1 VSFTDVSTI
10 IDTLL
15 KDNNGTLRTADAVRA
30 GISRTTLG
38 MLVKRGELERIA
50 QGQYIRP
57 DSMADELH
65 MLQQRSGKII
75 FSHETAL
82 FLHDMAE
89 RTPSRH
95 SLTIPSTGKLSPVL
109 SDGCKVYYVKPELH
123 GLGRCTIT
131 SKMGNEVVAY
141 DPERTVCDILR
152 SRSRIDG
159 QVFAE
164 AMKSY
169 AARKGRNWNNLR
181 DYAAAFRI
189 TKLLR
194 QYLEV
199 LT

>member
-1 VSFTDVSTI
+1 
-10 IDTLL
+10 LL
-15 KDNNGTLRTADAVRA
+15 KNNNGTLRTADAVRA

-38 MLVKRGELERIA
+38 MLVKRGKLERIA
-50 QGQYIRP
+50 QGQYIHP

-65 MLQQRSGKII
+65 ILQQRSGKII

-89 RTPSRH
+89 RTPSLH
-95 SLTIPSTGKLSPVL
+95 SLTIPSTAKLSPLL
-109 SDGCKVYYVKPELH
+109 SGGCKVYYVKPELH
-123 GLGRCTIT
+123 GLGCCTIT

-169 AARKGRNWNNLR
+169 AARKGQNWNNLR
-181 DYAAAFRI
+181 DYAATFRI